1 MPLILKSP
9 RLRPWQNNLSATP
22 NTGGAGF
29 GTSVPAPVST
39 NTKSGWVEIIA
50 STNYAAFGFTLVI
63 SGDSASAT
71 VVKNLWDIGVGGA
84 GSEQPLVLNYLHNG
98 GGLMTSGGY
107 AIFFPIYI
115 PPGTRI
121 SARHQSN
128 VASQA
133 GRVQIFLHGIGDL
146 PPWKAF
152 SGAEG
157 IGVDTATS
165 GGLSHTPGNT
175 GTESTWTNL
184 GSTLARRYGAFLP
197 LIGTGSSTTMT
208 SLAYH
213 VEFGINSTA
222 LTEYYFTGNNT
233 ENISII
239 FPSGPFYGNFET
251 GDQMMVRAESSGTA
265 DNLEFALLGF
275 Y

>member
-1 MPLILKSP
+1 MPLILRSP

-22 NTGGAGF
+22 NTGGAGW
-29 GTSVPAPVST
+29 GTSVPAAGSA
-39 NTKSGWVEIIA
+39 NTKSGWVELIA
-50 STNYAAFGFTLVI
+50 STNYNAFGFSLI
-63 SGDSASAT
+63 IGGDSASAT
-71 VVKNLWDIGVGGA
+71 VVKNLFDIGIGA
-84 GSEQPLVLNYLHNG
+84 ASSEQPLISNILHNS
-98 GGLMTSGGY
+98 GGLFTSGGY
-107 AIFFPIYI
+107 TQFYPIYI
-115 PPGTRI
+115 PAGSRI

-133 GRVQIFLHGIGDL
+133 GRIQIFLHGIGDI

-157 IGVDTATS
+157 VGVDTSTS

-175 GTESTWTNL
+175 GAESTWTNI
-184 GSTLARRYGAFLP
+184 GSTLARRYGAFMP
-197 LIGTGSSTTMT
+197 MIGTGSSTTMT

-213 VEFGINSTA
+213 IEFGINSTA
-222 LTEYYFTGNNT
+222 LTEYYFCGNNT
-233 ENISII
+233 ENIS
-239 FPSGPFYGNFET
+239 FVSPPGPFYGNFET
-251 GDQMMVRAESSGTA
+251 GAQMMVRAECSGTA